1 MTGLLEQWIEMEQFY
16 FQDMTLL
23 IVLGIILL
31 LAVLITLFHLKVK
44 KARRVFIGSLIGL
57 ILLGSYIMV
66 GLNKHQPLIDKLSYE
81 NAAVR
86 RYKKAPFMTFPYSH
100 TERQIYRVGYM
111 KSSFE
116 NIGLYQATHLKDE
129 VTYLGSSD
137 RYVYFDM
144 GHQVFYTG
152 RDSAEFTT
160 ETDQAVRVGTQFH
173 LNDPGFEELGFM
185 PESSIFLD
193 GYLVPAAEASKEID
207 AATHALAVYQNAED
221 TVRGWVVP

>member
-1 MTGLLEQWIEMEQFY
+1 MTQLLEEWIQMEQFY
-16 FQDMTLL
+16 FQEMTIL
-23 IVLGIILL
+23 IVIGIILFL
-31 LAVLITLFHLKVK
+31 TLLITLFHLKVK
-44 KARRVFIGSLIGL
+44 KTRRVFIGSLIGL
-57 ILLGSYIMV
+57 ILLGAYIMV

-116 NIGLYQATHLKDE
+116 NIGLYQASSLEDE

-144 GHQVFYTG
+144 GHQVFYTSK
-152 RDSAEFTT
+152 DSAKFTS
-160 ETDQAVRVGTQFH
+160 EIDQAIRWGTQFH
-173 LNDPGFEELGFM
+173 LSDAGFEDLGFM
-185 PESSIFLD
+185 PESSIFLE
-193 GYLVPAAEASKEID
+193 GYLIPAAEATKEID
-207 AATHALAVYQNAED
+207 AAIHAVAVYQNGED
-221 TVRGWVVP
+221 MVRGWVVP